1 MLTKTA
7 YNDWVTIK
15 QVISIVSRRSYSRTL
30 TVLTNARRQML
41 VRGTGFPVVFAIGT
55 GMAVTQRER
64 GRISDS
70 TGTKSLFTV
79 QANKIEA
86 IDRVCV
92 D

>member
-30 TVLTNARRQML
+30 TVLTNAKRQML
-41 VRGTGFPVVFAIGT
+41 VRATCFPVVFTIGT
-55 GMAVTQRER
+55 GMAIAQRER
-64 GRISDS
+64 GRVSDS
-70 TGTKSLFTV
+70 IGTKFLSIV
-79 QANKIEA
+79 QATKIEA
-86 IDRVCV
+86 IGRVCV